1 MYAVVRTGGKQH
13 KVAEGDIITVERLS
27 GEVGSEV
34 VLDQVLAVS
43 DDGALNLDR
52 KALGEI
58 VVKATIVEQ
67 FKGDKVLVFKY
78 KKRKG
83 YARTKGHRQALTKLE
98 IEAIEIPGRPKRAK
112 AAAKPAAKEKPRKA
126 AAKKPAAKAAGKKV
140 PAKVTAPAKQAPAKR
155 APVKAVAKKPAAKAP
170 AAKAATP
177 KPAAE
182 KKAPAKAAPKKAA
195 PAKAAPAKKAAVPKA
210 AAPKAA
216 AEKKAPAKK
225 AAAPKPK
232 TTPKKKAE

>member
-1 MYAVVRTGGKQH
+1 VYAVVRTGGKQH

-52 KALGEI
+52 KSLGEV

-98 IEAIEIPGRPKRAK
+98 IEAIEIPGRPKKAK
-112 AAAKPAAKEKPRKA
+112 AAAKPAAEAKPAKA
-126 AAKKPAAKAAGKKV
+126 AAKKPAAKKT
-140 PAKVTAPAKQAPAKR
+140 PAKAEAKAAAPAKAAP
-155 APVKAVAKKPAAKAP
+155 AKAP
-170 AAKAATP
+170 AKKAAPAKPAAAKKAPAKAAAP

-195 PAKAAPAKKAAVPKA
+195 PAKKA

-225 AAAPKPK
+225 AATKPK